1 MQYIQHFLG
10 ILVVVLCIGFAT
22 LLLTTELF
30 PMETWRKNILVAVFI
45 LYALYRGLRVYN
57 GFKKQ
62 LNDGQDAH

>member
-1 MQYIQHFLG
+1 
-10 ILVVVLCIGFAT
+10 
-22 LLLTTELF
+22 
-30 PMETWRKNILVAVFI
+30 METWRKNILVAVFI